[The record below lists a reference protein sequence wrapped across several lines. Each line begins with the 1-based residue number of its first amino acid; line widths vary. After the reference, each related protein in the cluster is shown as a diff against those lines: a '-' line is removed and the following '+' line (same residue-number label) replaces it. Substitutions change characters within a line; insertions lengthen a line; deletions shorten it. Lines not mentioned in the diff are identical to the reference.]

1 MRVQLRT
8 FDPGKVEKL
17 GSPNYNFLVTDADR
31 PIVPDGKRLISVL
44 DRGID
49 KIAVD
54 VTSVFDYKAMY
65 QYYYSGAAIQMNL
78 YNLDKNDADSCV
90 NDGKLLP
97 LEFNY

>member
-8 FDPGKVEKL
+8 FDPQTVERL
-17 GSPNYNFLVTDADR
+17 GTPNYDFAVTDADR
-31 PIVPDGKRLISVL
+31 PQIPDGKILISVL
-44 DRGID
+44 DRVID

-65 QYYYSGAAIQMNL
+65 QYYYSGAAVRMNL
-78 YNLDKNDADSCV
+78 YNLDKNDADSYV
-90 NDGKLLP
+90 NDGKLLL

>member
-8 FDPGKVEKL
+8 FNPTRVEQL
-17 GSPNYNFLVTDADR
+17 GNPNYDFIVTDADR
-31 PIVPDGKRLISVL
+31 PIIPDGKTLVAVL

-90 NDGKLLP
+90 NSGKLLP
-97 LEFNY
+97 LECNY